1 MLGEILVVFFNTLPA
16 DSMDPVQDCEKLQL
30 PIEMQLSQKGTLF
43 LNFLLDFLNLHQI
56 SHIFFKKHDC
66 HSLCISQITD
76 CENLA

>member
-30 PIEMQLSQKGTLF
+30 PIEMQLSQKGKPF

-56 SHIFFKKHDC
+56 SHISFKKHDC
-66 HSLCISQITD
+66 HRLCISQITD